1 MNYKNM
7 LMKKIFFAVVTLLL
21 LMQVVVAQVNVQSNI
36 PPVGMIQKNQLW
48 NMLVINNSKTT
59 YDCRMELVL
68 RDRLT
73 GQDVLT
79 ATSGTFTLTPGAKQ
93 LNATALNPIQY
104 NYLVQ
109 GFDNRL
115 QGLIP
120 VGVYMACFALTSTT
134 TKDVNLAEEC
144 IPFDAEP
151 LSPPM
156 LIFPADSSVLE
167 NAPAQFSWTPPAPI
181 GMFDHLSY
189 EILITEIKPGQK
201 AAEAIQENLPLY
213 SDGYVTSN
221 STGYPAS
228 ASKIE
233 NDKWYAWQVVAKDDK
248 NYAAKT
254 ETWVF
259 TVAESRVTKIIKG
272 TPFVKLKSDA
282 PDMAIAPNGYLKIA
296 YDNRGN
302 DSLVKVEVTE
312 MSGDKKSG
320 KQPSFTAAVRPGENL
335 IEYNLKKI
343 MAIAEDKTYQAV
355 LTNRSG
361 EKWSVLF
368 RIKIFKD

>member
-1 MNYKNM
+1 
-7 LMKKIFFAVVTLLL
+7 MKKIFFAFVTLLL
-21 LMQVVVAQVNVQSNI
+21 LEEAVVAQVNVQSNI

-48 NMLVINNSKTT
+48 NMLVINSSKTT

-68 RDRLT
+68 RDRST
-73 GQDVLT
+73 GQDVMT
-79 ATSGTFTLTPGAKQ
+79 AISGTFSLTPGTKQ
-93 LNATALNPIQY
+93 INATTLNPIQY

-120 VGVYMACFALTSTT
+120 VGSYLACFALTSTT

-156 LIFPADSSVLE
+156 LIFPSDSSILE
-167 NAPAQFSWTPPAPI
+167 NAPAQFSWTPPSPI

-189 EILITEIKPGQK
+189 EIIITEIKPGQK
-201 AAEAIQENLPLY
+201 AAEAIQENLPVY
-213 SDGYVTSN
+213 SDGYVIAN
-221 STGYPAS
+221 SIGYPAS
-228 ASKIE
+228 ANKIE

-248 NYAAKT
+248 NFAAKT

-259 TVAESRVTKIIKG
+259 TVAQSRIAKIIKG

-296 YDNRGN
+296 YENRSN
-302 DSLVKVEVTE
+302 DSLVKVEISD
-312 MSGDKKSG
+312 MSGDKKAG
-320 KQPSFTAAVRPGENL
+320 RQPSFSVPVKQGENL

-343 MAIAEDKTYQAV
+343 MAISEDKTFQAT
-355 LTNRSG
+355 LTNSSG